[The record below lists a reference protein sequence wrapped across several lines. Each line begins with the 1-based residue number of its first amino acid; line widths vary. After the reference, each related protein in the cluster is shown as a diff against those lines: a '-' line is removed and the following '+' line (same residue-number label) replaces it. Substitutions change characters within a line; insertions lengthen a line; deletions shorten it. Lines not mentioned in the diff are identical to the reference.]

1 MLNPIFTTLEQIQTT
16 NICNSKT
23 ASHASSLLLSISQC
37 CFILGLLLASDVLK
51 QLANLSKYLQ
61 TSNIEFNEAFT
72 YIDSI
77 IKRIQSKL
85 DSPDEYFSEIYQ
97 QASDICI
104 EFNIEMKK
112 PRIVGKQS
120 TRNNVPA
127 ESTEIYF
134 RKAIMIP
141 FLDHVINNLNETF
154 NDKNQKAFKLNNIL
168 AENIIGISNENL
180 KTLIE
185 EINEFYKQDLEDTFE
200 DELLMWKEKWET
212 CLTEISKKAIDN

>member
-1 MLNPIFTTLEQIQTT
+1 MI
-16 NICNSKT
+16 
-23 ASHASSLLLSISQC
+23 
-37 CFILGLLLASDVLK
+37 LASDFFK

-77 IKRIQSKL
+77 INRIQSKR
-85 DSPDEYFSEIYQ
+85 DSADEYFSEIYQ
-97 QASDICI
+97 QATDICI

-134 RKAIMIP
+134 RTAMMIP
-141 FLDHVINNLNETF
+141 FLDHVINNLNERF
-154 NDKNQKAFKLNNIL
+154 NDKNKISFKLNNIL
-168 AENIIGISNENL
+168 LEIIIGICNENF

-185 EINEFYKQDLEDTFE
+185 EMTEYYKEDLED
-200 DELLMWKEKWET
+200 
-212 CLTEISKKAIDN
+212 